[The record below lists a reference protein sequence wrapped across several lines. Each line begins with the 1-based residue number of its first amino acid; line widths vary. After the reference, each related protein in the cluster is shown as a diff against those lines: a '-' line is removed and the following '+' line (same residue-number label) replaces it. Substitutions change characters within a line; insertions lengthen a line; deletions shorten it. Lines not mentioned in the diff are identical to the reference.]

1 MTGRCVLLLLLLA
14 LVAGSRGGR
23 TPRPP
28 RPCHRG
34 TARTTTD
41 TVVALATAVIDSSPA
56 AASAAAA
63 TPAAAATLASQGAGA
78 ASTHPHREKHRGDV
92 SWEGVDA
99 YLMAKGRIVEAPVTY
114 FLTTGLAPVN
124 HVRWRNATT
133 AAAAGG
139 QWQQPHQ
146 RSERSCLGCL
156 SGGVSGGRSIGLL
169 RVAGGRQRR
178 RWSQHSELIECPRL
192 DSLLYS
198 LLGGLL
204 NGGES
209 GGRSTGP
216 LRVAGGQAR
225 W

>member
-1 MTGRCVLLLLLLA
+1 MSTMTGCGAPLLLLLA

-41 TVVALATAVIDSSPA
+41 TVVALATAVTDSPA
-56 AASAAAA
+56 AVSYAAA

-146 RSERSCLGCL
+146 RSERSCLGYL
-156 SGGVSGGRSIGLL
+156 YGGVPGGRSIGFL
-169 RVAGGRQRR
+169 RVAGERQRR
-178 RWSQHSELIECPRL
+178 RWSRRSELTECPL

-209 GGRSTGP
+209 GGR
-216 LRVAGGQAR
+216 AG
-225 W
+225 

>member
-28 RPCHRG
+28 R
-34 TARTTTD
+34 TTTD
-41 TVVALATAVIDSSPA
+41 TVVALATAVTDSPA
-56 AASAAAA
+56 AVSYAAA

-92 SWEGVDA
+92 CLKGVDA
-99 YLMAKGRIVEAPVTY
+99 YLMAKGRIFEAPVTY

-178 RWSQHSELIECPRL
+178 RWSQRSELIECPRL

-209 GGRSTGP
+209 GGR
-216 LRVAGGQAR
+216 AG
-225 W
+225 

>member
-1 MTGRCVLLLLLLA
+1 MTGCGAPLLLLLA
-14 LVAGSRGGR
+14 LLVAGSRGGR

-28 RPCHRG
+28 R
-34 TARTTTD
+34 TTTD
-41 TVVALATAVIDSSPA
+41 TVVALATAVTDSPA
-56 AASAAAA
+56 AVSYAAA
-63 TPAAAATLASQGAGA
+63 TPAAAATLASQGAGKT
-78 ASTHPHREKHRGDV
+78 STHPHREKHRGDV
-92 SWEGVDA
+92 CLKDADA
-99 YLMAKGRIVEAPVTY
+99 YSMAEGRIVDAPVTY

-178 RWSQHSELIECPRL
+178 RWSQRSELIECPRL

-209 GGRSTGP
+209 GGR
-216 LRVAGGQAR
+216 AG
-225 W
+225 

>member
-1 MTGRCVLLLLLLA
+1 MTGRGAVLLLLLA

-41 TVVALATAVIDSSPA
+41 TVVALATAVIDGSPA

-78 ASTHPHREKHRGDV
+78 ASTHPHREKHRGVV
-92 SWEGVDA
+92 SKRGADA
-99 YLMAKGRIVEAPVTY
+99 YSMAEGRIVGEASVIY
-114 FLTTGLAPVN
+114 FLTTGHRRVN
-124 HVRWRNATT
+124 HVRRRNATT
-133 AAAAGG
+133 AAAGWR
-139 QWQQPHQ
+139 WQEPHK
-146 RSERSCLGCL
+146 RSERPCLGCL
-156 SGGVSGGRSIGLL
+156 SGGVPGGRSIGFL

-178 RWSQHSELIECPRL
+178 RWLQRSELIVCPCL
-192 DSLLYS
+192 DSLHYS

-204 NGGES
+204 GGES
-209 GGRSTGP
+209 GGRSIGS